1 VNPLAKE
8 PTPVYEVDDETR
20 ELLEACLNMVA
31 QASSMQVTEEGAE
44 GLIQIADAVAERFNI
59 ASHDITV
66 EEADSREEP
75 KVITVYTSDKPRN
88 SKPKLTAID
97 GGKLTQDPPDD
108 DDTRH

>member
-8 PTPVYEVDDETR
+8 PTPVYDIDDETR

-44 GLIQIADAVAERFNI
+44 GLIAIADAIAERFNI

-75 KVITVYTSDKPRN
+75 KVITVYTSDRPRN

>member
-1 VNPLAKE
+1 MAKE

-44 GLIQIADAVAERFNI
+44 GLIQIADAIAERFNI

-66 EEADSREEP
+66 EEAEKPEAEP
-75 KVITVYTSDKPRN
+75 KVITVYTSDRPRK
-88 SKPKLTAID
+88 SKPKHTAID

>member
-1 VNPLAKE
+1 MAKE
-8 PTPVYEVDDETR
+8 PTPVYDIDDETR

-44 GLIQIADAVAERFNI
+44 GLIAIADAIAERFNI

>member
-1 VNPLAKE
+1 MAQDN
-8 PTPVYEVDDETR
+8 TPNYEVDDETR

-44 GLIQIADAVAERFNI
+44 GLISIADAIAERFNI

-66 EEADSREEP
+66 QEADNGEEP
-75 KVITVYTSDKPRN
+75 KVITVYTSERPKKP
-88 SKPKLTAID
+88 KPKLTSID
-97 GGKLTQDPPDD
+97 GGKLNNTPPDD

>member
-1 VNPLAKE
+1 
-8 PTPVYEVDDETR
+8 
-20 ELLEACLNMVA
+20 MVA